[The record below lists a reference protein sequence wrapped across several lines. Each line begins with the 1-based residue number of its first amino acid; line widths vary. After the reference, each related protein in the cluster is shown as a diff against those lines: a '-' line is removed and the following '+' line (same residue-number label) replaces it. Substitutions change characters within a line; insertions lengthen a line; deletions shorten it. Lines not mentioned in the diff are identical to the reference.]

1 MKIKVIIV
9 DDELHARSFL
19 RKFCERY
26 YADKIDVLEEYNY
39 V

>member
-9 DDELHARSFL
+9 DDEMHARSFL

-26 YADKIDVLEEYNY
+26 HSDTIDVLE
-39 V
+39 